1 MTILQSILLGFLQ
14 GVAEFLPIS
23 SSGHLQL
30 AQSLL
35 GLEEVPLLFDVFLHL
50 ATLFAVCI
58 YFWPRIWSLLKCFGR
73 WIARRER
80 PAESFDSTD
89 LLCGTDEAGR
99 KTIIAVIIATVIT
112 GAIGVVTS
120 KLIPDM
126 PNKVICGGFIV
137 TSALLITSA
146 LLEKRQNAKK
156 AAETGAEAGAG
167 VTTGAAT
174 GTDTPKGVSVKQSL
188 LIGFM
193 QGFGTLPGISRSGS
207 TIAGALFSGVDRAA
221 AGEFSFIVSIPA
233 ILGAFILELKGL
245 GDVSATI
252 GAGAVI
258 AGCVTAAVTGYLS
271 LLLLMKLIRKGKLQ
285 WFAAYLIPVGI
296 LGMILL

>member
-1 MTILQSILLGFLQ
+1 MTIFQSILLGFLQ

-30 AQSLL
+30 AQSLF
-35 GLEEVPLLFDVFLHL
+35 GLDEVPLLFDVFLHL
-50 ATLFAVCI
+50 ATLLAVCI

-80 PAESFDSTD
+80 PAESIDSSD
-89 LLCGTDEAGR
+89 LLCGTDQAGR

-112 GAIGVVTS
+112 GAIGLVTS

-126 PNKVICGGFIV
+126 SNKVICGGFIV
-137 TSALLITSA
+137 TSALLITSSI
-146 LLEKRQNAKK
+146 LEKKQNAKK
-156 AAETGAEAGAG
+156 EAISSQTESQAATSTGAGAW
-167 VTTGAAT
+167 
-174 GTDTPKGVSVKQSL
+174 PKGISVKQSL

-207 TIAGALFSGVDRAA
+207 TIAGALFGGVDRAA

-233 ILGAFILELKGL
+233 ILGAFVLELKDL
-245 GDVSATI
+245 GEVSSSI

-271 LLLLMKLIRKGKLQ
+271 LMLLMKLIRKGKLQ

>member
-1 MTILQSILLGFLQ
+1 MTIFQSILLGFLQ

-30 AQSLL
+30 AQSLF

-50 ATLFAVCI
+50 ATLLAVCI

-73 WIARRER
+73 WIARKER
-80 PAESFDSTD
+80 PAESIDSSD
-89 LLCGTDEAGR
+89 LLCGTDQAGR

-112 GAIGVVTS
+112 GAIGIVTS

-126 PNKVICGGFIV
+126 SNKVICGGFIV

-146 LLEKRQNAKK
+146 LLEKKQNAKK
-156 AAETGAEAGAG
+156 ADLEAQPVPA
-167 VTTGAAT
+167 
-174 GTDTPKGVSVKQSL
+174 GVSVKQSL

-207 TIAGALFSGVDRAA
+207 TIAGALFGGVDRAA

-233 ILGAFILELKGL
+233 ILGAFVLELKDL
-245 GDVSATI
+245 GDVSSSI